1 MKDDDLIRRGDALAE
16 LNAWFYDPQ
25 TDKVTDT
32 RLQDAI
38 RALPAAQP
46 RVKPLVWSDPAT
58 YEMKTEYMTECRAY
72 KVVEWSDRS
81 GHVLFFGQ
89 ARKPIR
95 IDAPSEA
102 VGADALKAAA
112 QAHHAARI
120 LAALEPQPDP
130 FFTWPPVEP
139 QPDAAAIQEAALR
152 EIAESLLS
160 LGDNLTY
167 IAAATEAHLHSEAYA
182 LRANVLA
189 LIDNPGK
196 DVMPDAAQSPPA
208 GHDIGPGDQ
217 AVAGAA
223 PVQMIYTN
231 WRGETSRR
239 MIIPRRVWFGST
251 DWHPEP
257 QWLLKAIDTEKGEM
271 RDFALKDF
279 GGPVAPVTVQEAA
292 RVLLKWEAQQG
303 AVFGA
308 CSGVVKVYRF
318 NRVLESLA
326 AVAQKGGE

>member
-1 MKDDDLIRRGDALAE
+1 MSDDDLILRGDVLTE
-16 LNAWFYDPQ
+16 LNGWFYDPQ

-38 RALPAAQP
+38 RALPAVQ
-46 RVKPLVWSDPAT
+46 T
-58 YEMKTEYMTECRAY
+58 
-72 KVVEWSDRS
+72 
-81 GHVLFFGQ
+81 
-89 ARKPIR
+89 
-95 IDAPSEA
+95 
-102 VGADALKAAA
+102 
-112 QAHHAARI
+112 
-120 LAALEPQPDP
+120 
-130 FFTWPPVEP
+130 
-139 QPDAAAIQEAALR
+139 DAAAIREAALR